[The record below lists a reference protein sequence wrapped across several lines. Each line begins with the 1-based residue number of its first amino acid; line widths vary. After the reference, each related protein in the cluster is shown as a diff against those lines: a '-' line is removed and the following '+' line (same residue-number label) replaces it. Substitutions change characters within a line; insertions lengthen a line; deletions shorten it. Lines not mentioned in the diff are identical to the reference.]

1 MAPGRVRKLAAEE
14 APGDVLAVVAVQHLL
29 AVQELCWKSGAE
41 VHLVAARLHKR

>member
-14 APGDVLAVVAVQHLL
+14 APGDVLAVQHLS